1 MNKPE
6 MKGFVRRAIVA
17 FGWDELKHDSE
28 DRIEDI
34 DKIMETAPDKHTII
48 LIKNFW
54 RASKRIVRTHVGGS
68 YEAVPAKKNNTSAAQ
83 GLIGRFCDNYTYQ
96 GDELSV
102 DLRPLH
108 YGDKTSIEAYVNWFN
123 HDCNYAHADYSSRRI
138 SAKNGFVKSKPSTR
152 HASNMVGLIEVPVII
167 IDHDNIHKRI
177 PVVFDDFPVDAF
189 SKLSVSNK
197 LEYIRQFILGQ
208 PVENEEFIDIISNAY
223 CFQQSTPTTESSRTK
238 NITATVNANTNK
250 RTLGIKDADDKDKDT
265 SCWQAFIDKTDS
277 KLCILWQK
285 K

>member
-1 MNKPE
+1 
-6 MKGFVRRAIVA
+6 
-17 FGWDELKHDSE
+17 
-28 DRIEDI
+28 
-34 DKIMETAPDKHTII
+34 
-48 LIKNFW
+48 
-54 RASKRIVRTHVGGS
+54 
-68 YEAVPAKKNNTSAAQ
+68 
-83 GLIGRFCDNYTYQ
+83 
-96 GDELSV
+96 
-102 DLRPLH
+102 
-108 YGDKTSIEAYVNWFN
+108 
-123 HDCNYAHADYSSRRI
+123 
-138 SAKNGFVKSKPSTR
+138 
-152 HASNMVGLIEVPVII
+152 MVGLIEVPVII